1 MLFTSYQFIVFLMV
15 VVFVFYCAP
24 KKWQTLILLLASYL
38 FYYFAARGCLIY
50 VILTTIGSYFAAR
63 GISKASGKQRKS
75 YKRLKKIWLIMGLIF
90 TLGLLGVFKYTNFF
104 IYNVNRFVEL
114 LDETKQINYIRILL
128 PLGISFYTFRCVG
141 YLVDIYR
148 GKFEAE
154 KNIVRYAL
162 FVSFFPQIIQGPI
175 SRYDELGRSLF
186 LQKKFNKQVI
196 CSGLQRMLWGY
207 FKKLVI
213 ADRILIAVNTVI
225 RSPQEYQGAYV
236 FLGALFY
243 AVELYADFTGG
254 MDITIGIGELFG
266 VQIVENFRQPF
277 LSKSVKEYW
286 TRWHISMGTWFR
298 NYVFY
303 PCSVDSPMRKLTSLS
318 KSHFGKKIGKKLPVY
333 MASFI
338 VWFLTGLWHGAS
350 WNFIVWGLGNFVLI
364 TLSEECRP
372 MFAWFHKQFPHVKEK
387 KWFSAL
393 QITRTILLMS
403 CLRMFDCYKTVSET
417 IQMFFSMFTKW
428 DSRIFFDG
436 SLLKLGISFTD
447 YIIIFIGIILMFKV
461 SLQQKQG
468 PVREK
473 IRSFSGVTRFCIW
486 YGLFLVVILFGAYG
500 IGYDE
505 TQFIY
510 TQF

>member
-15 VVFVFYCAP
+15 VVVTFYCTP
-24 KKWQTLILLLASYL
+24 KKWQTMILLLASYW

-75 YKRLKKIWLIMGLIF
+75 YKHLKKIWLIMGLVV
-90 TLGLLGVFKYTNFF
+90 TLGLLGVFKYTDFF
-104 IYNVNRFVEL
+104 IYNVNRFVKL
-114 LDETKQINYIRILL
+114 LDEAKQINYIQILL

-141 YLVDIYR
+141 YLVDVYR
-148 GKFEAE
+148 GKYEAE
-154 KNIVRYAL
+154 KNILRYAL

-175 SRYDELGRSLF
+175 SRYDELGRTLF
-186 LQKKFNKQVI
+186 LPKKFNKQVI

-298 NYVFY
+298 DYVFY
-303 PCSVDSPMRKLTSLS
+303 PCSVCSPMRKLTSFS

-350 WNFIVWGLGNFVLI
+350 WNFIVWGVGNFVLI

-372 MFAWFHKQFPHVKEK
+372 VFAWFHKQFPHVKSK
-387 KWFSAL
+387 KWFSVL

-403 CLRMFDCYKTVSET
+403 CLRMFDCYRTVSET
-417 IQMFFSMFTKW
+417 VQMFCSMFTKW

-447 YIIIFIGIILMFKV
+447 YIIIFIGIVLMFQV

-473 IRSFSGVTRFCIW
+473 IRSFSGVTRFFIW
-486 YGLFLVVILFGAYG
+486 YGLFLVVLLFGAYG